1 MAVSGQNIFWF
12 FDTGVDRWKFHT
24 LSPSLSLSYLRL
36 ERQIARIIVE
46 NVFWIFLLL
55 PDLPLNVHNLFFN
68 LRFNNENL
76 DSVCYQP
83 KFADFSNKRLG
94 FNPKNAIF
102 FFEFII
108 FAKSVVTAILLQQN
122 FFIIIRHRCIDQQRK
137 TEKFSIT
144 PKLIYVPIS
153 FGRMF
158 RLQWL
163 LRTTYLGLRGSTGP
177 SSRSAC
183 SIVWTFSVGRFDRHI
198 DFLSQTFE
206 HFYWCNEVHRQRT
219 STVSCSLCQNPR
231 LK

>member
-1 MAVSGQNIFWF
+1 MTVSGQNIFWF
-12 FDTGVDRWKFHT
+12 FDTGVNRWKFHT
-24 LSPSLSLSYLRL
+24 LSLSLIFASWEIELPESLWKMYSGSFCYCPICHWTFTTYFLISALTTEIWTRFV
-36 ERQIARIIVE
+36 INPNSPTFWTIVWDF
-46 NVFWIFLLL
+46 NPNHLLL
-55 PDLPLNVHNLFFN
+55 RNPH
-68 LRFNNENL
+68 LR
-76 DSVCYQP
+76 
-83 KFADFSNKRLG
+83 
-94 FNPKNAIF
+94 
-102 FFEFII
+102 
-108 FAKSVVTAILLQQN
+108 KSVVTAILLQQN

-158 RLQWL
+158 RLQWR

>member
-1 MAVSGQNIFWF
+1 
-12 FDTGVDRWKFHT
+12 
-24 LSPSLSLSYLRL
+24 
-36 ERQIARIIVE
+36 
-46 NVFWIFLLL
+46 
-55 PDLPLNVHNLFFN
+55 
-68 LRFNNENL
+68 
-76 DSVCYQP
+76 
-83 KFADFSNKRLG
+83 
-94 FNPKNAIF
+94 
-102 FFEFII
+102 
-108 FAKSVVTAILLQQN
+108 
-122 FFIIIRHRCIDQQRK
+122 
-137 TEKFSIT
+137 
-144 PKLIYVPIS
+144 VPIS

-158 RLQWL
+158 RLQWR

>member
-12 FDTGVDRWKFHT
+12 FDTGVDRWKFT
-24 LSPSLSLSYLRL
+24 LTLPPSLSHICVLRDKL
-36 ERQIARIIVE
+36 PESLWKMYSGSFCYCPICHWTFTTYFLISALTTKIWTQSVIDPNSPTFWTIVWDLILKRHLLRI
-46 NVFWIFLLL
+46 
-55 PDLPLNVHNLFFN
+55 HH
-68 LRFNNENL
+68 LR
-76 DSVCYQP
+76 
-83 KFADFSNKRLG
+83 
-94 FNPKNAIF
+94 
-102 FFEFII
+102 
-108 FAKSVVTAILLQQN
+108 KSVVTAILLQQN

-158 RLQWL
+158 RLQWR

-198 DFLSQTFE
+198 DFLS
-206 HFYWCNEVHRQRT
+206 
-219 STVSCSLCQNPR
+219 
-231 LK
+231 